1 MLVEFN
7 KNKQK
12 IKLLFFLVL
21 SISLLSA
28 YLFPLQ
34 PDEIFLRNWLSRL
47 PYDFPYR
54 TTGAGRCFS
63 EFYQLIP
70 ITQIFPAFINWLLH
84 GLVESPTALRRVGFF
99 IFLLWS
105 VPLTFY
111 LTQKVRGLEKVK
123 SHKNPLHFI
132 DRHFYPIAFV
142 VSLLFV
148 GVVPVFFVMNRSEQL
163 FFPSII
169 LLLLI
174 FIYSKPYSSISHS
187 WSKYGFL
194 GLYFVAVSLILYGH
208 AKALFLL
215 PFFLIVAWR
224 ISEQFKSRK
233 IFIFMI
239 VVLSIIS
246 FEAYLAW
253 VNLYQCKEMP
263 AFDELI
269 KNFSFDPLSIFYD
282 PALFFDKAYHSLI
295 RSREYLTHIGFK
307 DMTDNNYLPTPSRR
321 LEIVCVFCKL
331 IINKLIK
338 LNTLLIFFGLLIFMP
353 YHYYRKNFSKG
364 RFITH
369 NLALI
374 VLFSCL
380 IISAIFNLPKNF
392 YDADYFYVMMIII
405 LVFFIGENALFNL
418 KSNIFKKLLIYIIL
432 VSALSQ
438 LAFAVFNLRPFIK
451 GAVSLGIPIGM
462 YEHENVHDSIA
473 KAANAC
479 NIDPIHSKHV
489 VTDDLTYG
497 FFRKSHGPVSFTYL
511 FVDNQKNPLKIFFN
525 NMDSSGMVLDCN
537 LMVENIRQEP
547 IKVDNICCISK
558 TKIRNLFVV
567 NNNYTNN
574 D

>member
-1 MLVEFN
+1 MSEKLN

-12 IKLLFFLVL
+12 IKLLVFIVL
-21 SISLLSA
+21 TTSLLSA
-28 YLFPLQ
+28 YLFPVH

-54 TTGAGRCFS
+54 TTGVGRCFS

-70 ITQIFPAFINWLLH
+70 ITQIFPAFINWLIH

-111 LTQKVRGLEKVK
+111 LIQKVRGLEKLK
-123 SHKNPLHFI
+123 SLKNPLYFI

-148 GVVPVFFVMNRSEQL
+148 GVLPVFFVMNRSEQL

-169 LLLLI
+169 LLFLL
-174 FIYSKPYSSISHS
+174 FIYSKPFSVISHS

-215 PFFLIVAWR
+215 PFFLIVAWK

-233 IFIFMI
+233 IFIFTI
-239 VVLSIIS
+239 IFLSIIS
-246 FEAYLAW
+246 FEAYFAW

-269 KNFSFDPLSIFYD
+269 KSFSFDPLSIFYD

-295 RSREYLTHIGFK
+295 RSREYLDNLIFK
-307 DMTDNNYLPTPSRR
+307 SEYTWNYLPHR
-321 LEIVCVFCKL
+321 KL
-331 IINKLIK
+331 YLVTKIINKLIK

-353 YHYYRKNFSKG
+353 YYYYQKNFSKG
-364 RFITH
+364 NFITP

-380 IISAIFNLPKNF
+380 IINAIFNLPKNF

-405 LVFFIGENALFNL
+405 LIFFIGENALFNL

-432 VSALSQ
+432 VSTLSQ
-438 LAFAVFNLRPFIK
+438 LAFAIFYLRPFMK
-451 GAVSLGIPIGM
+451 GAVSLGIPIGK
-462 YEHENVHDSIA
+462 YENENIHNSIA

-479 NIDPIHSKHV
+479 NIDPIQSKHV

-511 FVDNQKNPLKIFFN
+511 FVDDQKNPLKIFFN
-525 NMDSSGMVLDCN
+525 NMDSSGMVLDCS
-537 LMVENIRQEP
+537 LMPEKLREDSIR
-547 IKVDNICCISK
+547 VNNICCISQK
-558 TKIRNLFVV
+558 KINDLFIL
-567 NNNYTNN
+567 NKSLLDYK
-574 D
+574 